1 MNNIEANDLL
11 DAYGS
16 LLTARQQEIMD
27 LYVKED
33 LSYGEISEELEIS
46 RAAVMDSVHK
56 SLKLLQKYEKNI
68 KFLQFKTDIYSIM
81 NTSMT
86 LEQCKRSLSELL
98 DLTQE
103 E

>member
-46 RAAVMDSVHK
+46 RAAVML
-56 SLKLLQKYEKNI
+56 SLI
-68 KFLQFKTDIYSIM
+68 HI
-81 NTSMT
+81 
-86 LEQCKRSLSELL
+86 
-98 DLTQE
+98 
-103 E
+103 